1 MPPALLQD
9 ELFASRF
16 APLDGLAF
24 FSSAPADWRGAV
36 HTRPEVANFILDL
49 AGWSGDH
56 DLTRGRLLEPS
67 AGEGD
72 FLLPAVA
79 RLLAQAKPR
88 QAKDLVS
95 CIRAVEVNIHALET
109 CRRRL
114 TGLFR
119 DHGWAPAVADTLI
132 TQWLVHA
139 DFLTVPINTTFSH
152 VVGNPPYVRLED
164 LPKELLGLYRSRWP
178 SLYDRADLYVAF
190 IERSLDLLEPEGRLG
205 FICADRWMKNRYGGP
220 LRLKVA
226 GGFTLDVY
234 VDFTGCPAF
243 FDEVDAY
250 PAVSI
255 IRRGR
260 GDSTRVA
267 FRPDI
272 SEASLTPLA
281 AAIMGRSESK
291 SVKTLSHVVHEDQ
304 PWRFNEDG
312 TKDIINQLE
321 CRFPLLEA
329 AGCSVGI
336 GVATGADG
344 IFIGDEA
351 TLAVEPSRRL
361 PLVMTRDI
369 RSGEVKWGGKWV
381 LNPFEDNGGLVEL
394 NRYPKLKA
402 YVETHRAAILR
413 RNVASRNPG
422 GWYRTIDRIHSDL
435 TRRPKLLI
443 PDIKGDAHVV
453 YEPGNLY
460 PHHNLYYVVSDTWN
474 LHALR
479 AVLSSRVARAF
490 VAAYC
495 PRMRGGF
502 LRFQAQY
509 LRRIR
514 LPLWDSL
521 DREIQSA
528 LVQQGRMTCPNPDD
542 ESVRSVYGLNQAEWE
557 ILSPRPH

>member
-24 FSSAPADWRGAV
+24 FSNASADSRGAV

-49 AGWSGDH
+49 AGWSLDY
-56 DLTRGRLLEPS
+56 DLTRRRLLEPS

-72 FLLPAVA
+72 FLLPAVS
-79 RLLAQAKPR
+79 RLLTQARSRP
-88 QAKDLVS
+88 AKDLLP
-95 CIRAVEVNIHALET
+95 CIRAVEVNIQALET
-109 CRRRL
+109 CRERL
-114 TGLFR
+114 LALFR
-119 DHGWAPAVADTLI
+119 DHGWPLKVAEDLLDEWLI
-132 TQWLVHA
+132 HA
-139 DFLTVPINTTFSH
+139 DFLTVPINSTFSH

-226 GGFTLDVY
+226 RGFTLDAY
-234 VDFTGCPAF
+234 VDFTGCRAF

-255 IRRGR
+255 IRRGQ
-260 GDSTRVA
+260 GQSTRVA

-281 AAIMGRSESK
+281 TAMMGRSEST
-291 SVKTLSHVVHEDQ
+291 SVNTLSNVVYEDQ

-351 TLAVEPSRRL
+351 ALAVEPSRRL

-369 RSGEVKWGGKWV
+369 RSGEVNWGGKWV
-381 LNPFEDNGGLVEL
+381 LNPFENDGGLVDL
-394 NRYPKLKA
+394 NRYPKFQA

-413 RNVASRNPG
+413 RNVAGRNPE
-422 GWYRTIDRIHSDL
+422 GWYRTIDRIHSNL
-435 TRRPKLLI
+435 TRLPKLLI
-443 PDIKGDAHVV
+443 PDIKGNAHVV

-460 PHHNLYYVVSDTWN
+460 PHHNLYYVVSDTWD

-521 DREIQSA
+521 DREIQGA
-528 LVQQGRMTCPNPDD
+528 LVRQGRMTCPNPDD
-542 ESVRSVYGLNQAEWE
+542 ESVRSIYGLNQAEWD
-557 ILSPRPH
+557 ILSSRRI